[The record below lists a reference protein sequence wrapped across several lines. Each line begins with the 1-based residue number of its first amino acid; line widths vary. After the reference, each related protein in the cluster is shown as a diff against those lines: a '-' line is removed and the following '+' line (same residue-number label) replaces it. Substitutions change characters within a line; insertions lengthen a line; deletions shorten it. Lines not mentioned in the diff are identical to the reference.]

1 MGVAR
6 WHDDLVVDGEM
17 IARVSSYSRADD
29 AGLVRIADV
38 VDGMMMRVS
47 CLGVPGEDV
56 MVLGQVLLEAI

>member
-1 MGVAR
+1 MAR

-38 VDGMMMRVS
+38 VEGMMMRVS
-47 CLGVPGEDV
+47 TNLGVPGEDLRV
-56 MVLGQVLLEAI
+56 

>member
-17 IARVSSYSRADD
+17 IARVSSYSRDDD

-47 CLGVPGEDV
+47 TNLGVPCEDV
-56 MVLGQVLLEAI
+56 MV